1 MKKMVITILFILGI
15 FSCAGAETVKRLV
28 LYRDAAYITIHKT
41 ATGGSIIIDAP
52 AGLLQESIMAQPAQ
66 AGGAIRSIDVKP
78 GSVLSGKAK
87 DIQDMIDQMKTQQT
101 LKKRQQE
108 TIEKEIEIIYDIAGG
123 VKKEAAF
130 PRSRLNESISYID
143 DKVGLLN
150 ARYIKLGM
158 ERDGLKARIR
168 ELEAQLKDVSMH
180 KGYRIVIEADGPAD
194 ISYAL
199 RNMGW
204 KPEYAVQAWPSKDM
218 LLMKIEAR
226 IWQST
231 GSDITAEEVL
241 ISTGMPSYGIQ
252 TPELY
257 PWHLA
262 PVRPQRN
269 MLKADAMAA
278 APLEMD
284 GGADREYAPP
294 VKATETSYV
303 IGAAR
308 NITIPGDGSPRVV
321 SLLQERISSKFTR
334 AAVPKISKAAYL
346 RAEGSWQGSV
356 PLMEGDYTAFVDGEY
371 CGKGYLKTVEPGENI
386 TVDLGRDEGV
396 KIDRREK
403 TFTEKTLTGK
413 NKSTK
418 TVTVT
423 IENTRDKKIDL
434 KIKDQIPISDDERI
448 KVELKESAPVSR
460 PDEEGMLNWDIS
472 LDPKAKATVMFI
484 YTVTGSVPDYM
495 ELAE

>member
-15 FSCAGAETVKRLV
+15 FSYAGAESVKRLV
-28 LYRDAAYITIHKT
+28 LYRDTAYITTHKVP
-41 ATGGSIIIDAP
+41 AGGSIIIDAP
-52 AGLLQESIMAQPAQ
+52 DGLLTESIMAQPAQ

-78 GSVLSGKAK
+78 GSGLTGKAR
-87 DIQDMIDQMKTQQT
+87 DIQDTIDQMKAQQT

-130 PRSRLNESISYID
+130 PRSRLNESISFID

-150 ARYIKLGM
+150 VRYIKLGK
-158 ERDGLKARIR
+158 ERDDLKARIR
-168 ELEAQLKDVSMH
+168 ELEAQLKDVS
-180 KGYRIVIEADGPAD
+180 KRQGYRIVIEADGPAD
-194 ISYAL
+194 VSYAL
-199 RNMGW
+199 KNMGW
-204 KPEYAVQAWPSKDM
+204 KPEYAVQAWPTKDM
-218 LLMKIEAR
+218 LILKIEAR

-231 GSDITAEEVL
+231 GTDITAEEVL
-241 ISTGMPSYGIQ
+241 VSTGTPSYGIQ

-262 PVRPQRN
+262 PIRPKRN
-269 MLKADAMAA
+269 MLKAEAMAA

-284 GGADREYAPP
+284 GSADREYAPP

-308 NITIPGDGSPRVV
+308 NVTIPGDGSPRVV
-321 SLLQERISSKFTR
+321 NLLQERISSNFAR

-346 RAEGSWQGSV
+346 RAEGAWQGNV
-356 PLMEGDYTAFVDGEY
+356 PLMAGDYTAFVDGEY

-418 TVTVT
+418 TVTIT
-423 IENTRDKKIDL
+423 IENTRGKKADIKL
-434 KIKDQIPISDDERI
+434 KDQIPVSDDEGIR
-448 KVELKESAPVSR
+448 VDLKESAPQAK
-460 PDEEGMLNWDIS
+460 PDEDGMLNWDIS
-472 LDPKAKATVMFI
+472 LEPKAKATVMFI

-495 ELAE
+495 D